1 MKELWVELG
10 PQRYPIRVERGLLHH
25 VGEWLLKDE
34 RIKGKKAFLLSEI
47 RVAEHYLEPVRS
59 SLERAGF
66 EVYTKVV
73 SAGEASKSL
82 TQVEEIV
89 GAMLTA
95 GIDRSSLLLA
105 LGGGVIGDLGGF
117 IASVYMR
124 GIPFIG
130 LPTTILAH
138 DSSIGGKVAVNHP
151 LAKNS
156 IGSFYHPLA
165 VYYDPG
171 TFATLPM
178 REVKS
183 GLAEVVKHAL
193 LAGKEFFYWLRAHSD
208 ALLSLD
214 GEEMGEALIRGMRVK
229 VRIVEADERETAGVR
244 ELLNLGHTI
253 GHAVEAAAGYG
264 EVLHGEAVA
273 IGLVQ
278 EGRIARGR
286 GLLSEEE
293 LNEIKDLLLSFGLPT
308 ELPSEMRMEEL
319 LPYMYRDK
327 KNRDGKIRMALLQGI
342 GTAKGMEV
350 TEEEILA
357 LDQTK

>member
-10 PQRYPIRVERGLLHH
+10 QERYPIYVESGLLHQ
-25 VGEWLLKDE
+25 VGERMMKDE
-34 RIKGKKAFLLSEI
+34 RMRRKRTFLLSES
-47 RVAEHYLEPVRS
+47 RVADYYLETVSS
-59 SLERAGF
+59 SLKRAGY
-66 EVYTKVV
+66 EVVTKVV
-73 SAGEASKSL
+73 PAGEASKSL
-82 TQVEEIV
+82 LMVEEVV
-89 GAMLTA
+89 GEMLKA
-95 GIDRSSLLLA
+95 GLDRSSLLIA

-124 GIPFIG
+124 GIPFVG

-165 VYYDPG
+165 VFYDPA
-171 TFATLPM
+171 TFTTLPM
-178 REVKS
+178 REVRS

-193 LAGKEFFYWLRAHSD
+193 LSGKEFFYWLGAHTE

-214 GEEMGEALIRGMRVK
+214 AEEMGEALIRGMRVK

-253 GHAVEAAAGYG
+253 GHAIEAAAGFG

-273 IGLVQ
+273 IGLYQ
-278 EGRIARGR
+278 EGRIARNR
-286 GLLSEEE
+286 NLLSEAE
-293 LNEIKDLLLSFGLPT
+293 LQEIGDLLASFGLST
-308 ELPSEMRMEEL
+308 SLPQGMSMKDL

-327 KNRDGKIRMALLQGI
+327 KNKEGKIRMALLQGI

-357 LDQTK
+357 LDRF